1 MRSLLGLLAGAWVRV
16 HAQWVRMHAQKIVA
30 IERAPR
36 GGVITVR
43 GVAVARDLLE
53 SPLSGAACVYYRY
66 SVEEWRRSRLLGAGS
81 DGGFWQL
88 AEHDEAIVEFYL
100 DDGTARAIVAPGDAR
115 IRPARGLAG
124 APREL
129 ARPEGGAAPDLGA
142 LGMNRRAHE
151 LLIEPGDELVVTG
164 HAVEVADLFDDG
176 RDYRGAPQRL
186 MLRAPEAASLDI
198 RILRKRAPGA

>member
-1 MRSLLGLLAGAWVRV
+1 MRSLLGLLAGA
-16 HAQWVRMHAQKIVA
+16 WVRMHAQKIVA
-30 IERAPR
+30 IERAPHGR
-36 GGVITVR
+36 VITVR

-53 SPLSGAACVYYRY
+53 SPLSGTPCIYYRY

-88 AEHDEAIVEFYL
+88 AEHDEAIVEFYV

-115 IRPARGLAG
+115 IRAPRGLAG

-129 ARPEGGAAPDLGA
+129 VRQDSGSAPDLGD

-151 LLIEPGDELVVTG
+151 LLIEPGDELAITG
-164 HAVEVADLFDDG
+164 HAVEVADLFDDS
-176 RDYRGAPQRL
+176 RDYRSTPQRL
-186 MLRAPEAASLDI
+186 MLRAPEAATLDI
-198 RILRKRAPGA
+198 RILRKRAAGA